1 MLTNHVSSNT
11 FGQSF
16 SMPSS
21 PSKNQKSF
29 NHIEPYQNA
38 VKSESPSNKRKP
50 VRRQSLNIIINDIS
64 CKFETRSPM
73 RKYSIVIKK
82 MPGQTLKPPQ
92 VTGKQIKPSEIPLKD
107 TNVDVKCNN
116 DYIENH
122 KS

>member
-1 MLTNHVSSNT
+1 
-11 FGQSF
+11 
-16 SMPSS
+16 MPSS

-38 VKSESPSNKRKP
+38 AISGSLTNKRKP

-64 CKFETRSPM
+64 CKFETRSQM
-73 RKYSIVIKK
+73 RKYCIVIKK

-107 TNVDVKCNN
+107 TNVDVNSN
-116 DYIENH
+116 QDYIENY